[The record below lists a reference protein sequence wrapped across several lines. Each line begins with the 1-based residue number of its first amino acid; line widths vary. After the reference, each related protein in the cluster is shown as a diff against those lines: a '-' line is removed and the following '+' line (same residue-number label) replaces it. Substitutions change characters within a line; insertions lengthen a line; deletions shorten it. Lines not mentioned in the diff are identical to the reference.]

1 MVHLGDMRYLE
12 SLLQLPAVTGRL
24 DASVQSAAAAAVNLR
39 MAAQLQQCSVKLRS
53 ALGSV
58 LKRSIE
64 RSDKQ

>member
-1 MVHLGDMRYLE
+1 MVHLGDMQNLE

-24 DASVQSAAAAAVNLR
+24 DASVQSAAAAAVNL
-39 MAAQLQQCSVKLRS
+39 QQCSVKLRS

-64 RSDKQ
+64 RSDSP

>member
-1 MVHLGDMRYLE
+1 MVHLGDMQNLE

-64 RSDKQ
+64 RSDSP